1 MSSTVTYSY
10 KYLCPLLS
18 AAHPIPSPLSPVPSL
33 PRRSPTAAIPEEHK
47 GGQRKVEVSG
57 GVHALCVSGKE
68 STAYGL
74 GMELSKVLT
83 G

>member
-1 MSSTVTYSY
+1 M
-10 KYLCPLLS
+10 
-18 AAHPIPSPLSPVPSL
+18 
-33 PRRSPTAAIPEEHK
+33 IPEEHK

-57 GVHALCVSGKE
+57 GVYALCVSGKE